1 MVYCIICGQNI
12 YQKNYLSRCQYLY
25 FLNNLFNGFCPLEQ
39 CGVIPHCLYRDSL
52 TLTLLVPIP
61 DEEKKLGQIF
71 ILAFLCDASK
81 GFYEGLKGTHKTF
94 LRPS

>member
-1 MVYCIICGQNI
+1 MSIFIF
-12 YQKNYLSRCQYLY
+12 SQYFVQWIL
-25 FLNNLFNGFCPLEQ
+25 P
-39 CGVIPHCLYRDSL
+39 GVIPHCLYRDSL

-71 ILAFLCDASK
+71 ILTFLCDASK
-81 GFYEGLKGTHKTF
+81 GFYEGLKGIHKTF